1 MGSGERGM
9 EISLGAACCHWNRT
23 CTEHNWWQCCFESGS
38 TSCST
43 TTETELETELHS
55 VLGKLD
61 AMRSTLISQQNELN
75 LILSR
80 RRLFESSTRCPEN
93 SSVWEQPWHGRFI
106 ALQCLWYCFFYQ
118 LHVGIPQRMSLCR
131 NVGFYFFWREIAWFI
146 SWLAYVSVS
155 ERNIVEQVNLIAL
168 FLCWHN
174 TCANRSQIVLCGQK
188 WMWARVQS
196 FILLIKVDTDIRC
209 NSILWL
215 ETKKKVMLQ
224 SFKTDE
230 RALVFATTTTLH

>member
-155 ERNIVEQVNLIAL
+155 ERNIVEQVNLIA
-168 FLCWHN
+168 FFC
-174 TCANRSQIVLCGQK
+174 
-188 WMWARVQS
+188 
-196 FILLIKVDTDIRC
+196 VDTTHVRIGARLC
-209 NSILWL
+209 YAAKSGCEHVCSRSFCSLRLIQILG
-215 ETKKKVMLQ
+215 
-224 SFKTDE
+224 
-230 RALVFATTTTLH
+230 ATAFCG